1 MIRAANRQDA
11 AAVAGLWNH
20 FIRETLV
27 TFNSEERTS
36 GDVAGIIAEKAETGR
51 CFLVAESRGALAG
64 FATYG
69 QFRKG
74 AGYARTMEHTVLLDA
89 AARGQGIGRA
99 LMTAI
104 EGHARA
110 GGAHSILAI
119 VSSGNPEGRAFH
131 LALGYEE
138 VATLR
143 EVGIKWGR
151 WLDVHLMQKML

>member
-1 MIRAANRQDA
+1 MIRAANSEDA

-36 GDVAGIIAEKAETGR
+36 GDVARMIAEKAETGR
-51 CFLVAESRGALAG
+51 CVLVAEARGALAG

-69 QFRKG
+69 QFRDG
-74 AGYARTMEHTVLLDA
+74 VGYARTMEHTILLDET
-89 AARGQGIGRA
+89 ARGRGIGRA
-99 LMTAI
+99 LLTAI

-110 GGAHSILAI
+110 GGAHSILAVI
-119 VSSGNPEGRAFH
+119 SSGNPDGRAFH

-138 VATLR
+138 VAKLR
-143 EVGIKWGR
+143 EVGLKWGR
-151 WLDVHLMQKML
+151 WLDAHLMQKML

>member
-1 MIRAANRQDA
+1 MIRAANSEDA

-36 GDVAGIIAEKAETGR
+36 GDVARMIAEKAETGR
-51 CFLVAESRGALAG
+51 CVLVAEARGALAG

-69 QFRKG
+69 QFRDG
-74 AGYARTMEHTVLLDA
+74 VGYARTMEHTILLDET
-89 AARGQGIGRA
+89 ARGRGIGRA
-99 LMTAI
+99 LLTAI

-110 GGAHSILAI
+110 GGAHSILAVI
-119 VSSGNPEGRAFH
+119 SSGNPDGRAFH

-143 EVGIKWGR
+143 EVGLKWGR
-151 WLDVHLMQKML
+151 WLDAHLMQKML